1 MSPVQ
6 HQPTLSCQEEKLM
19 HCLRVLIATLFLAAL
34 LTACTTTPG
43 QVRGK
48 VVCPACGNEFDALF
62 EKRF

>member
-1 MSPVQ
+1 MD
-6 HQPTLSCQEEKLM
+6 CM
-19 HCLRVLIATLFLAAL
+19 RVLVAAFFLPVL

-48 VVCPACGNEFDALF
+48 TVCPACGNEFDALF

>member
-1 MSPVQ
+1 
-6 HQPTLSCQEEKLM
+6 M
-19 HCLRVLIATLFLAAL
+19 HCLRVLIATLFLATL